1 MTKTIKNPQRGEK
14 RGRKLEMRT
23 MKKLMVLVLSVMM
36 VLGTSVVSA
45 FAADSIK
52 ITLKSPD
59 PGTETGE
66 SLTAYKVLDVTKK
79 DGVNAH
85 NDNSAAL
92 GFSYYIAKNS
102 AWIQAVRAVTQFDL
116 TETADNTGYNV
127 KLDDGITPSESVAKE
142 IAATLLANKPPA
154 ASGITVASGETVDAE
169 AGYYLIESPLGSNLI
184 LATTNIEITEQ
195 NNYPTVDKAV
205 AAKDEV
211 AEIGSI
217 VTFTLTVDVPTT
229 ATQKITLTDTMSE
242 GLTFVAIDSV
252 KQGNTDVDHDDTDA
266 DPQHQTFM
274 IEFSADTVK
283 ANQGKTI
290 VVTYRALVN
299 ENAKVSAVNT
309 SETDDNTNA
318 VELKYSNYKQTDTVD
333 VNTLSFEL
341 NKYDGSD
348 ADKTPIAG
356 AKFQLLNASKQPI
369 KLVEVKAG
377 EEYRLAVPGETGV
390 TEFTTVAGKKVTFKG
405 VDSDLTYYLHETEAP
420 KGYNKLAADVEVK
433 PATDLSTVAEV
444 PNNVGTELPSTGGMG
459 TTILYIVGG
468 LLVVGCGIMLV
479 AKKKADK

>member
-1 MTKTIKNPQRGEK
+1 
-14 RGRKLEMRT
+14 MRT

-184 LATTNIEITEQ
+184 LATTNIEITEK

-266 DPQHQTFM
+266 DQSGARAAQPVLRRNMKNAQQAVQH
-274 IEFSADTVK
+274 
-283 ANQGKTI
+283 
-290 VVTYRALVN
+290 
-299 ENAKVSAVNT
+299 SAVRVI
-309 SETDDNTNA
+309 DDSPDRSRRDCGGNHR
-318 VELKYSNYKQTDTVD
+318 
-333 VNTLSFEL
+333 
-341 NKYDGSD
+341 NKHHAAQEAAGSHFRHS
-348 ADKTPIAG
+348 ARQK
-356 AKFQLLNASKQPI
+356 S
-369 KLVEVKAG
+369 G
-377 EEYRLAVPGETGV
+377 EQKGQNRLER
-390 TEFTTVAGKKVTFKG
+390 
-405 VDSDLTYYLHETEAP
+405 HRHQHINQH
-420 KGYNKLAADVEVK
+420 YNR
-433 PATDLSTVAEV
+433 
-444 PNNVGTELPSTGGMG
+444 
-459 TTILYIVGG
+459 
-468 LLVVGCGIMLV
+468 
-479 AKKKADK
+479 